1 MCLQLMKEEDVDMKK
16 IEEGRKG
23 RKKCYIEIT
32 ISKGNKKMLEPIFS
46 MFVNCFLCTVL
57 LVFFSL

>member
-32 ISKGNKKMLEPIFS
+32 VSKGNKKNARTNIFN
-46 MFVNCFLCTVL
+46 VR
-57 LVFFSL
+57 